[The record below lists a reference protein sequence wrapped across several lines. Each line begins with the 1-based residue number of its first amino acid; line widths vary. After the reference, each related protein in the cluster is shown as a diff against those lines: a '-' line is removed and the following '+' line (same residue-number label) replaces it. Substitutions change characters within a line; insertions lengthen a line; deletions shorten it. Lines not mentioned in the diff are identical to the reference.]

1 VVLKPKNNK
10 VGIILAALFC
20 SKAFAQIAI
29 HSAKDKMPRADWNI
43 LSKLSIAKL
52 SSLQIDQISSMLI
65 VAKDSFESIQN
76 KKRALLNTKVS
87 LLSRE

>member
-1 VVLKPKNNK
+1 
-10 VGIILAALFC
+10 
-20 SKAFAQIAI
+20 
-29 HSAKDKMPRADWNI
+29 AKGTKMPRADWNI